1 MKSKEMPAVNLCAFG
16 NSLTAGFGLSA
27 QDSLPGQLLPR
38 LRDDGYRVEIQSHGL
53 SGDTTS
59 GGLNRIQAALRHQP
73 DLVIL
78 ELGINDFL
86 TGVPAHEIKRNL
98 ERLIQACL
106 QVRALVLLAGFKA
119 PPGFTGF
126 QAGAFNALYPDLAQ
140 AYTLTLFPDFL
151 HQVVDNPELTLPD
164 GLHPNAQGIA
174 FIVNRLAPVVEKL
187 LEAMCRGENT

>member
-1 MKSKEMPAVNLCAFG
+1 MNLCAFG

-27 QDSLPGQLLPR
+27 QDSLPRQLLRR

-86 TGVPAHEIKRNL
+86 MGFPAQKIKRNL
-98 ERLIQACL
+98 DLLIQACL
-106 QVRALVLLAGFKA
+106 QAGAMVLLAGFKA
-119 PPGFTGF
+119 PPGFSGP
-126 QAGAFNALYPDLAQ
+126 QADAFNALYPDLAR
-140 AYTLTLFPDFL
+140 AYNLTLFPDFL
-151 HQVVDNPELTLPD
+151 DQVVGYPELTLPD

-187 LEAMCRGENT
+187 LEALYSGVNT

>member
-1 MKSKEMPAVNLCAFG
+1 MNLCAFG

-27 QDSLPGQLLPR
+27 QDSLPGQLLHR
-38 LRDDGYRVEIQSHGL
+38 LETDGYGVKIQSHGL

-86 TGVPAHEIKRNL
+86 MGVPAHEIKRNL

-106 QVRALVLLAGFKA
+106 QTGALVLLAGFQA
-119 PPGFTGF
+119 PPGFSGF
-126 QAGAFNALYPDLAQ
+126 QADAFNALYPDLAQ

-151 HQVVDNPELTLPD
+151 HQVVDNPDLTLPD

-187 LEAMCRGENT
+187 LEAIYSGENT